1 VKINKNKYSLKKAF
15 SLIELSIVIL
25 IIGILVAGVTQ
36 SSRLVSRMKQIT
48 VKSLTLNSPISSIKD
63 LYSWHETAMD
73 NSFNEAETSD
83 SLAIT
88 NWYDL
93 NPQTASGKINFNQT
107 NVAAKPLYKTSAING
122 LSAIYFDGNDFMN
135 TDINTASVLGS
146 QSATFFFVFKPTN
159 ALQQGFL
166 ITQSYIT
173 CGNNIEIGHTTGNQ
187 SSGNFGIHSGC
198 NRATVTGSSIVANN
212 SPVIISMVLLSTPI
226 TNGNVSNVKIFRNGG
241 NEMTLYADNGGYSS
255 GLGGVY
261 AIGNYNL
268 YLGVRFDNRS
278 SLNAYY
284 SGWIG
289 EVIIFSRALSAQDRK
304 DVEKYL
310 GKKWGIAVQ

>member
-1 VKINKNKYSLKKAF
+1 MLKINKKAF

-36 SSRLVSRMKQIT
+36 SSRLISRMKQISI
-48 VKSLTLNSPISSIKD
+48 KSMTLNSPISSIKD
-63 LYSWHETAMD
+63 LYSWHEAVMD
-73 NSFNEAETSD
+73 SSFDESETSD
-83 SLAIT
+83 GLAIT

-93 NPQTASGKINFNQT
+93 NPQTASAKINFNQT
-107 NVAAKPLYKTSAING
+107 NLTSKPLYKSSTING
-122 LSAIYFDGNDFMN
+122 LPAIYFDGNDFMN
-135 TDINTASVLGS
+135 TDINSPSVLGT

-198 NRATVTGSSIVANN
+198 NRATVSGSNVVANN
-212 SPVIISMVLLSTPI
+212 SPVIVSMVLLSTPL
-226 TNGNVSNVKIFRNGG
+226 TSGSTSNIKIFKNGG
-241 NEMTLYADNGGYSS
+241 SEMTLYADSGGYNSALN
-255 GLGGVY
+255 GAY

-278 SLNAYY
+278 TLNAYY

-289 EVIIFSRALSAQDRK
+289 EVIIFSRALSTQDRQ

>member
-1 VKINKNKYSLKKAF
+1 MLKYNKYKAF

-36 SSRLVSRMKQIT
+36 SSRLINQMRIVSAR
-48 VKSLTLNSPISSIKD
+48 SLTINSPVSSIKD
-63 LYSWHETAMD
+63 IYSWHETILEK
-73 NSFNEAETSD
+73 SFNEIETSEGVQI
-83 SLAIT
+83 SS
-88 NWYDL
+88 WYDL
-93 NPQTASGKINFNQT
+93 NPQTPSSKIDFNQT
-107 NVAAKPLYKTSAING
+107 NIASKPLYKTSAING

-135 TDINTASVLGS
+135 TDINTPSVLGS

-173 CGNNIEIGHTTGNQ
+173 CGNNIEIGHTTGNR

-198 NRATVTGSSIVANN
+198 NRATVTGSGIVANN
-212 SPVIISMVLLSTPI
+212 SPIIISMVLLSTPI
-226 TNGNVSNVKIFRNGG
+226 ANGNVSNVKIFRNGG

-255 GLGGVY
+255 ALGGVY

-268 YLGVRFDNRS
+268 YLGARFDHRS
-278 SLNAYY
+278 TLNAFY
-284 SGWIG
+284 SGWIS
-289 EVIIFSRALSAQDRK
+289 EVIIFSRALNTEERK
-304 DVEKYL
+304 DIEKYL
-310 GKKWGIAVQ
+310 GKKWGIVVQ